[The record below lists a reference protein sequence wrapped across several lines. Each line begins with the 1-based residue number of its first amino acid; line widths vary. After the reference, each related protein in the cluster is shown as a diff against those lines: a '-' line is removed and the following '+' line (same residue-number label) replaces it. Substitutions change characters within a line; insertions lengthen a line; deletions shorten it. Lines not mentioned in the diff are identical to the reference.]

1 MRSAGQDTIAIG
13 RSFVTLSSQEE
24 GVGGATQGPLGST
37 RVGQEADREA
47 KTWARA
53 FIVVSAGRNGQDR
66 ASGLGMASW
75 NNFFRA

>member
-53 FIVVSAGRNGQDR
+53 FIVVSAGG
-66 ASGLGMASW
+66 AGGAGC
-75 NNFFRA
+75 AG